1 MMLVV
6 AEHRQP
12 ASYFAG
18 TLKIQE
24 ELADVALNGCRFIF
38 LKDAWRSRTL
48 ESIADEQP
56 QNRTLI
62 DTKALSD
69 TFWRMAYI

>member
-24 ELADVALNGCRFIF
+24 ELADVALNGCP
-38 LKDAWRSRTL
+38 LH
-48 ESIADEQP
+48 
-56 QNRTLI
+56 
-62 DTKALSD
+62 LS
-69 TFWRMAYI
+69 